1 MRTSWR
7 IDWISWPLSQRTAQ
21 QNARRAAAVCRQRRW
36 EREEVEDFLR
46 HHEPPVAEPA
56 RR

>member
-21 QNARRAAAVCRQRRW
+21 HNARVAAEVCRQRRR
-36 EREEVEDFLR
+36 EREEVDDYIR
-46 HHEPPVAEPA
+46 RRRSVAG
-56 RR
+56 

>member
-7 IDWISWPLSQRTAQ
+7 IDWINWPLSQRTAQ
-21 QNARRAAAVCRQRRW
+21 ANARRAAAVCRQRRW
-36 EREEVEDFLR
+36 ERQEVEDYLAGR
-46 HHEPPVAEPA
+46 EPA